1 MRAGFAASS
10 LPGSRVHSSCEWC
23 AQCIYPIYTL
33 YDVHIHAVKQDAA
46 IWKMPATRATG
57 CSGLA
62 DARGSRRRGGV
73 CESPLA
79 LLALRA
85 RALRFAQ
92 LYEERLRE
100 AFRRPLPASAAGPRD
115 HRHAMQIRR
124 DRIHPASNLAV
135 GIEIRVSTE
144 GLQLVVGEGPCPS
157 LDTLQ
162 PA

>member
-73 CESPLA
+73 CESPLRCSPFELVRCA
-79 LLALRA
+79 PRNYTRNGCA
-85 RALRFAQ
+85 RRFADPSPTA
-92 LYEERLRE
+92 LPVLAIIGMRCKYVGTG
-100 AFRRPLPASAAGPRD
+100 FVRPQTLLSASGFASAPRGCN
-115 HRHAMQIRR
+115 
-124 DRIHPASNLAV
+124 P
-135 GIEIRVSTE
+135 
-144 GLQLVVGEGPCPS
+144 P
-157 LDTLQ
+157 
-162 PA
+162 